1 MKKVITAIAL
11 LISINAESQTLS
23 TDSLSIIIRTL
34 QKQVA
39 ALQAISWQHT
49 ITFTPSQF
57 VVSNTPDSLHQ
68 TVYINPTYSGLSTGT
83 LAVKDSTNIV
93 LLQNKIAALK
103 ATSITT
109 TVIQ

>member
-1 MKKVITAIAL
+1 MKKIIIVICL
-11 LISINAESQTLS
+11 LVSINVNSQTLS

-34 QKQVA
+34 QKQVS
-39 ALQAISWQHT
+39 ALQAIAWQHT
-49 ITFTPSQF
+49 ITFAPSQF
-57 VVSNTPDSLHQ
+57 IVSNTPDSLHQ
-68 TVYINPTYSGLSTGT
+68 TIAINPIYSGLSTGT